1 MTIDYTKLLAQIV
14 PQADGEDTVR
24 WRTGVVD
31 SVNSDGTV
39 NVVVSGLVIPNVPQL
54 RSARVQVAEVVHIAV
69 YRGAM
74 YILGPVAGAS
84 YGGAPGSLVAE
95 SYRTSTVGTFTTNET
110 VVQYVTFTAVAGYR
124 YEVTAVQSFQ
134 SSTANDLIRL
144 RLRWIA
150 AGALTTAGT
159 QFHLVEVNCDNA
171 GRGNLV
177 TLNATFAPGAGTVS
191 VGVTAVRATGT
202 GSVTM
207 FGDPNRH
214 TNSVIVKVC

>member
-1 MTIDYTKLLAQIV
+1 
-14 PQADGEDTVR
+14 
-24 WRTGVVD
+24 
-31 SVNSDGTV
+31 TV

-74 YILGPVAGAS
+74 YVLGPVAGAS

-124 YEVTAVQSFQ
+124 DEVAAVQRYQ
-134 SSTANDLIRL
+134 SSTPNELKRL

-150 AGALTTAGT
+150 AGALTTAGK
-159 QFHLVEVNCDNA
+159 QFHLVEVDLEN
-171 GRGNLV
+171 
-177 TLNATFAPGAGTVS
+177 
-191 VGVTAVRATGT
+191 
-202 GSVTM
+202 
-207 FGDPNRH
+207 
-214 TNSVIVKVC
+214 